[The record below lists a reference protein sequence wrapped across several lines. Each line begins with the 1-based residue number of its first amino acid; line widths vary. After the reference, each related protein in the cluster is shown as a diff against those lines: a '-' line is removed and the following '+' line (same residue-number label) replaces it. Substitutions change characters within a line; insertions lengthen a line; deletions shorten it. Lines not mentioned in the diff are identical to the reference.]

1 MRKIFVLVMILS
13 VLSLTLPASASDMGL
28 KRLNGQLGLLFPS
41 TTGLSYGVGF
51 QIGAGADLGEIT
63 DNLNLVPSLS
73 YWIMSPDIEGAESS
87 GLDASASNFQIAVD
101 VQYYLKDVKGL
112 YLGGGLSLNFK
123 SISIDYPPEIAQFIG
138 ESSSSGS
145 ETDVGFG
152 LLAGYE
158 MPFNK
163 KTTGFAH
170 AKYNIISDMNT
181 FAIVFGVWF
190 DMKK

>member
-1 MRKIFVLVMILS
+1 MKKIS
-13 VLSLTLPASASDMGL
+13 VLMVVALVLSFTVPASAADMGL
-28 KRLNGQLGLLFPS
+28 KRVNGQLGLLFPS
-41 TTGLSYGVGF
+41 TEGLSYGVGF
-51 QIGAGADLGEIT
+51 LVGAGADVGEIT
-63 DNLNLVPSLS
+63 DNLHLVPSLS

-101 VQYYLKDVKGL
+101 LQYYLKDVKGL
-112 YLGGGLSLNFK
+112 YFGGGLSLNFK

-170 AKYNIISDMNT
+170 AKYNIISDLNT

>member
-1 MRKIFVLVMILS
+1 MKKIFVLLVISL
-13 VLSLTLPASASDMGL
+13 VLSLSLPASAADMGL

-41 TTGLSYGVGF
+41 TDGLSYGVGW
-51 QIGAGADLGEIT
+51 QLGAGADLGEIT
-63 DNLNLVPSLS
+63 DDLHLVPSLS
-73 YWIMSPDIEGAESS
+73 YWILSPEPEGGSVE
-87 GLDASASNFQIAVD
+87 GFDLSASNFQIAVD

-112 YLGGGLSLNFK
+112 YFGGGLSLNFK
-123 SISIDYPPEIAQFIG
+123 SASWDVPPEYQQFFP
-138 ESSSSGS
+138 SGSDS

-152 LLAGYE
+152 LLGGYE

-163 KTTGFAH
+163 TTTGFAH
-170 AKYNIISDMNT
+170 AKYNIISDLNT

>member
-1 MRKIFVLVMILS
+1 MKKIFVLIVIAL
-13 VLSLTLPASASDMGL
+13 VLSLSLPATAANMGL

-41 TTGLSYGVGF
+41 TEGLSYGVGF
-51 QIGAGADLGEIT
+51 QVGAGADFGEIT
-63 DNLNLVPSLS
+63 DDLHLVPSLS
-73 YWIMSPDIEGAESS
+73 YWIMSPDIEGAEEAS
-87 GLDASASNFQIAVD
+87 GLDASASNFQIAAD

-112 YLGGGLSLNFK
+112 YFGGGLSLNFK
-123 SISIDYPPEIAQFIG
+123 SISIDYNITNFGSG
-138 ESSSSGS
+138 EASDS
-145 ETDVGFG
+145 ETSVGFG

-170 AKYNIISDMNT
+170 AKYNIISDLNT

>member
-1 MRKIFVLVMILS
+1 MKKIFVLVVIVA

-41 TTGLSYGVGF
+41 TSGLSYGVGF
-51 QIGAGADLGEIT
+51 QVGAGADLGEIT

-73 YWIMSPDIEGAESS
+73 YWIMSPDIEGFESS
-87 GLDASASNFQIAVD
+87 GADASASNFQIAVD

-112 YLGGGLSLNFK
+112 YFGGGLSLNFK
-123 SISIDYPPEIAQFIG
+123 SISIDYQGQEVG
-138 ESSSSGS
+138 SGS
-145 ETDVGFG
+145 ETDPGFS
-152 LLAGYE
+152 LLGGYE
-158 MPFNK
+158 LPFNK

-170 AKYNIISDMNT
+170 AKYNIISDLNT